1 MNWSLS
7 DPCNLLLLLF
17 ISWCASSSSSFHGVH
32 FGIVSNSS
40 SHTFSSFF
48 HGVHFRIVSNSS
60 SITHSLLLPN
70 ALVCILK
77 LFPCP

>member
-17 ISWCASSSSSFHGVH
+17 ISWCASSSSSFHSVH

-40 SHTFSSFF
+40 SL
-48 HGVHFRIVSNSS
+48 
-60 SITHSLLLPN
+60 THSLLFFM
-70 ALVCILK
+70 VCILELSLTPLLSHI
-77 LFPCP
+77 LFFFPMP